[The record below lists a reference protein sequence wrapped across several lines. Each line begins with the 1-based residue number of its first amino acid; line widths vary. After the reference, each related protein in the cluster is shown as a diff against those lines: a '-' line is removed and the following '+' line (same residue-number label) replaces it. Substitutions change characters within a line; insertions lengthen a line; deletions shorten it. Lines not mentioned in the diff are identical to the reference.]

1 MIERLPVPPATNLE
15 SELHE
20 LLPILQRF
28 ALRATRHE
36 ETAKDLAQDALLAA
50 LQGQFDGKSKLRTWV
65 ISILSNK
72 ITDHFR
78 SAKVRRTDDEED
90 PDLVAAPSTHGIERV
105 LMARQELSLVERA
118 LGDLPERERL
128 ALLLVDVEGVPH
140 QEACT
145 SLDVS
150 DGNLRVLLHRGRNRL
165 RRLLERA

>member
-1 MIERLPVPPATNLE
+1 
-15 SELHE
+15 LH
-20 LLPILQRF
+20 RF

-36 ETAKDLAQDALLAA
+36 ETAKDLAQDALVAA
-50 LQGQFDGKSKLRTWV
+50 LQGNFDGRSKLRTWV
-65 ISILSNK
+65 IAILSNK

-78 SAKVRRTDDEED
+78 SKKVRQIIDDED
-90 PDLVAAPSTHGIERV
+90 PDLVAAASERGIERV
-105 LMARQELSLVERA
+105 LMAKQQLSLVDRA
-118 LGDLPERERL
+118 LSELPERERL

-140 QEACT
+140 DDACL